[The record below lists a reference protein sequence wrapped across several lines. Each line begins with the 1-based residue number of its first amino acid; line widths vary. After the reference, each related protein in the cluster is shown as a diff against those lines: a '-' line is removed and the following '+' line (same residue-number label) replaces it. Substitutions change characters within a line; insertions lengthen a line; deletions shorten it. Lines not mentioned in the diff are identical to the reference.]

1 MPTEIKRGNTKLAL
15 KSGFWY
21 VLSTVITKGLAFIT
35 TPIFA
40 RMMNKTDYG
49 EFSNFA
55 YWQSLLVIVVS
66 LEMYNTLSRAFYDYK
81 DDYEQY
87 ASTVTIAG
95 IITSAVFY
103 VLFLLSSKWIYK
115 LVAIPP
121 QFIHLMFFT
130 ILCQGARQVFLTKE
144 RTLYKYK
151 SVAFISMISL
161 VIPTL
166 LSIAIV
172 YCVSESERLSARMY
186 GFYIPYALI
195 GLYCAFDLIRK
206 GKCFKLDHLKYALV
220 LAMPLLVHYL
230 TTYILSSTNVI
241 FAKSILGSEAAAI
254 LSIITSIMN
263 ILTILFQSVTG
274 AMTTYMM
281 DYLETR
287 TYDKVRNCLTLLA
300 VGSAVI
306 SCGLIIFGPEVVTI
320 IGGSKYRSAVSLIP
334 TSVLAIFF
342 QILTSSLAIIL
353 TYDKNVVKTAVY
365 TAAIAIVSIILK
377 ILLLKQC
384 GYAIL
389 PVINAA
395 AFVMTLI
402 VNSILV
408 CRAGYKK
415 CIDFKKILGIVIL
428 MVMFTLIAPILYQ
441 YTAFRY
447 IVISLLFV
455 VFAVILIIKRNLWLP
470 MIKKYMKKGN
480 QSERS

>member
-1 MPTEIKRGNTKLAL
+1 
-15 KSGFWY
+15 
-21 VLSTVITKGLAFIT
+21 
-35 TPIFA
+35 
-40 RMMNKTDYG
+40 
-49 EFSNFA
+49 
-55 YWQSLLVIVVS
+55 
-66 LEMYNTLSRAFYDYK
+66 
-81 DDYEQY
+81 
-87 ASTVTIAG
+87 
-95 IITSAVFY
+95 
-103 VLFLLSSKWIYK
+103 
-115 LVAIPP
+115 
-121 QFIHLMFFT
+121 
-130 ILCQGARQVFLTKE
+130 
-144 RTLYKYK
+144 
-151 SVAFISMISL
+151 MISL

-281 DYLETR
+281 DNLETR

-395 AFVMTLI
+395 AL
-402 VNSILV
+402 LV

-455 VFAVILIIKRNLWLP
+455 IFAVILIIKRNLWLP
-470 MIKKYMKKGN
+470 MIKKYMKKRK
-480 QSERS
+480 SK

>member
-1 MPTEIKRGNTKLAL
+1 MPTEMKRGNAKLAL
-15 KSGFWY
+15 KSGVWY

-40 RMMNKTDYG
+40 RMMNKSDYG

-55 YWQSLLVIVVS
+55 NWQSLLVIVIS
-66 LEMYNTLSRAFYDYK
+66 LEMYNTLSRAFYDYR
-81 DDYEQY
+81 DDYAQY

-103 VLFLLSSKWIYK
+103 VLFFLGSKWIYK

-161 VIPTL
+161 VIPTI

-172 YCVSESERLSARMY
+172 YCVSESERLPARMY

-206 GKCFKLDHLKYALV
+206 GKCFKIDHLKYALV

-241 FAKSILGSEAAAI
+241 LAKSILGSEAAAI

-281 DYLETR
+281 DNLETR
-287 TYDKVRNCLTLLA
+287 THDKVRNCLTLLA

-320 IGGSKYRSAVSLIP
+320 IGGSKYRNAVALIP
-334 TSVLAIFF
+334 TSVLAVFF
-342 QILTSSLAIIL
+342 QMLTSSLSIIL
-353 TYDKNVVKTAVY
+353 TYDKNVFKTAIY
-365 TAAIAIVSIILK
+365 TTIVAIISV
-377 ILLLKQC
+377 LLKVVLLKRC
-384 GYAIL
+384 GYEIL
-389 PVINAA
+389 PIINAA

-408 CRAGYKK
+408 CKAGFQS
-415 CIDFKKILGIVIL
+415 CIDFKKLSGIALL
-428 MVMFTLIAPILYQ
+428 MVAFTLIAPILYR
-441 YTAFRY
+441 YTMVRY
-447 IVISLLFV
+447 IVIFSLFII
-455 VFAVILIIKRNLWLP
+455 FAFGAFATKNIWIP
-470 MIKKYMKKGN
+470 MLKKYFRRK
-480 QSERS
+480 RS

>member
-1 MPTEIKRGNTKLAL
+1 MQLCG
-15 KSGFWY
+15 
-21 VLSTVITKGLAFIT
+21 
-35 TPIFA
+35 
-40 RMMNKTDYG
+40 
-49 EFSNFA
+49 
-55 YWQSLLVIVVS
+55 
-66 LEMYNTLSRAFYDYK
+66 
-81 DDYEQY
+81 
-87 ASTVTIAG
+87 IA
-95 IITSAVFY
+95 
-103 VLFLLSSKWIYK
+103 
-115 LVAIPP
+115 
-121 QFIHLMFFT
+121 
-130 ILCQGARQVFLTKE
+130 
-144 RTLYKYK
+144 
-151 SVAFISMISL
+151 
-161 VIPTL
+161 
-166 LSIAIV
+166 
-172 YCVSESERLSARMY
+172 
-186 GFYIPYALI
+186 
-195 GLYCAFDLIRK
+195 
-206 GKCFKLDHLKYALV
+206 
-220 LAMPLLVHYL
+220 
-230 TTYILSSTNVI
+230 
-241 FAKSILGSEAAAI
+241 
-254 LSIITSIMN
+254 
-263 ILTILFQSVTG
+263 
-274 AMTTYMM
+274 
-281 DYLETR
+281 
-287 TYDKVRNCLTLLA
+287 
-300 VGSAVI
+300 
-306 SCGLIIFGPEVVTI
+306 LIIFGPEVVTI